1 LSPPAGGVRHGARG
15 RVTIYGNHMDKT
27 TLYLDSDDY
36 RKLKRIAASR
46 KQAPAALVREA
57 VAEYVVRHGATPL
70 PKSIGAGDSGRDDLG
85 ERAEEFL
92 AGMGRLKP
100 VRPRRDRR

>member
-1 LSPPAGGVRHGARG
+1 
-15 RVTIYGNHMDKT
+15 MDKT
-27 TLYLDSDDY
+27 TLYLDGGDY

-57 VAEYVVRHGATPL
+57 VAEYVVRHGAAPL
-70 PKSIGAGDSGRDDLG
+70 PKSIGAGASGRSDVG

-92 AGMGRLKP
+92 AGLGESTPARRRRGR
-100 VRPRRDRR
+100 R